1 MSAVSYSM
9 HRTTTT
15 TSSSSHGG
23 VSAGHAAEEFVASA
37 EREKQEMQQ
46 LNSRLEVYISRV
58 RQLEDR
64 NKELVIEL
72 DTLRGS
78 LGNDIGQIKFKFNDS
93 LVKVR
98 REISEA
104 HSGTIGVEV
113 KVDRLRDDLN
123 DYRHRYEEARR
134 EVEREKT
141 TWGGAISQAQAELDT
156 NKSRYAAIL
165 DEEKRLYA
173 EQDQLYLQLA
183 AAKDELDAA
192 IVDRRRLQ
200 AEEDDLK
207 IELEFL
213 GRIHSQEIT
222 ELRTLL
228 AQAPADTR
236 EFFKNE
242 LALAIREIK
251 AEYDKIIQTTR
262 VDLETIFQSKIS
274 AVESSIVS
282 KNEAAVFRQEEIRK
296 MNESITTL
304 RAKLSELEARNS
316 ALEREA
322 NTLQIQLGEDQRA
335 YESEL
340 HKRDNALRF
349 MREDCQTLIAE
360 LQALLN
366 TKQTLDTEIAIYR
379 KLVESEE
386 GRFTHVGQGVVVA
399 QQETTRL
406 VPVEQDHWDSGEV
419 QTRSSFKRH
428 AKGNVSIVECDPQ
441 GKYIIL
447 ENTSGSVA
455 EDVSNFEIRR
465 VIDGV
470 QAFVFRLP
478 SHLVIQQHGHLKIYG
493 RNSGGINSPPD
504 SIVMESHP
512 SWGQG
517 GQVETFLYNSHGIEK
532 ASHIQTTVAS
542 SR

>member
-1 MSAVSYSM
+1 MSTSYSM
-9 HRTTTT
+9 HRTVTT
-15 TSSSSHGG
+15 TSTSQGYG
-23 VSAGHAAEEFVASA
+23 SASHAAEEFVAAA

-46 LNSRLEVYISRV
+46 LNSRLEAYISRV

-72 DTLRGS
+72 DSLRGS

-98 REISEA
+98 RDISEA
-104 HSGTIGVEV
+104 HAGTIGVEV
-113 KVDRLRDDLN
+113 KVNRLRDDLN

-141 TWGGAISQAQAELDT
+141 TWGGAIAQAQAELDT

-192 IVDRRRLQ
+192 IADRLRLQ

-213 GRIHSQEIT
+213 GRIHAQEIT
-222 ELRTLL
+222 ELRALL

-251 AEYDKIIQTTR
+251 AEYDKIIQTTK
-262 VDLETIFQSKIS
+262 VDLETIFQTKIA
-274 AVESSIVS
+274 AVEASVAS
-282 KNEAAVFRQEEIRK
+282 KNEAATFRQEEIRK
-296 MNESITTL
+296 MNESITSL
-304 RAKLSELEARNS
+304 RAKLSELEARNA

-340 HKRDNALRF
+340 AKRDSALRF

-386 GRFTHVGQGVVVA
+386 GRFNHIGQGVVVQ
-399 QQETTRL
+399 QQEVQRVGTY
-406 VPVEQDHWDSGEV
+406 EQDTYDSGEV
-419 QTRSSFKRH
+419 QTRSTFKRH
-428 AKGNVSIVECDPQ
+428 AKGNVSIVECDPT

-447 ENTSGSVA
+447 ENTSGNIA
-455 EDVSNFEIRR
+455 EDVSHFEIRR
-465 VIDGV
+465 VIDKTPS
-470 QAFVFRLP
+470 FTFHLP
-478 SHLVIQQHGHLKIYG
+478 AHSVIHPHGHLKIYG
-493 RNSGGINSPPD
+493 RNAGGIHSPPD
-504 SIVMESHP
+504 SIVMESYP

-517 GQVETFLYNSHGIEK
+517 TIVETFLYNSHGIEK
-532 ASHIQTTVAS
+532 ASHIQTTSAS

>member
-1 MSAVSYSM
+1 MSTSYSM
-9 HRTTTT
+9 HRTVTT
-15 TSSSSHGG
+15 TSTSHGYG
-23 VSAGHAAEEFVASA
+23 SASHAAEEFVAAA

-46 LNSRLEVYISRV
+46 LNSRLEAYISRV

-78 LGNDIGQIKFKFNDS
+78 LGNDIGQIKIKFNDS

-98 REISEA
+98 REITEA
-104 HSGTIGVEV
+104 HAGTIGVEV
-113 KVDRLRDDLN
+113 KVNRLRDDLN

-141 TWGGAISQAQAELDT
+141 TWGGAIAQAQAELDT
-156 NKSRYAAIL
+156 NKSRYVAIL

-173 EQDQLYLQLA
+173 EQDQLYHQLA

-192 IVDRRRLQ
+192 IADRLRLQ

-213 GRIHSQEIT
+213 GRIHAQEIT
-222 ELRTLL
+222 ELRALL

-251 AEYDKIIQTTR
+251 AEYDKIIHTTK
-262 VDLETIFQSKIS
+262 VDLETIFQTKIA
-274 AVESSIVS
+274 AVEASVAS
-282 KNEAAVFRQEEIRK
+282 KNEAATFRQEEIRK

-304 RAKLSELEARNS
+304 RAKLSELEARNA

-340 HKRDNALRF
+340 VKRDNALRF

-386 GRFTHVGQGVVVA
+386 GRFNHIGQGVTV
-399 QQETTRL
+399 QHQEVQRVGTLET
-406 VPVEQDHWDSGEV
+406 DHWDQGEV
-419 QTRSSFKRH
+419 QTRSTFKRH
-428 AKGNVSIVECDPQ
+428 AKGNVSIIECDPT

-447 ENTSGSVA
+447 ENTSGSIA
-455 EDVSNFEIRR
+455 EDVSHFEIRR
-465 VIDGV
+465 VIDGT
-470 QAFVFRLP
+470 QAFTFHLP
-478 SHLVIQQHGHLKIYG
+478 SHSVIHPHGHLKIYG
-493 RNSGGINSPPD
+493 RNAGGIHSPPD

-517 GQVETFLYNSHGIEK
+517 QVVETFLYNSHGIEK

>member
-1 MSAVSYSM
+1 MSTSYSM
-9 HRTTTT
+9 HRTVTT
-15 TSSSSHGG
+15 TSTSHGYG
-23 VSAGHAAEEFVASA
+23 SASHAAEEFVAAA

-46 LNSRLEVYISRV
+46 LNSRLEAYISRV

-98 REISEA
+98 REITEA
-104 HSGTIGVEV
+104 HAGTIGVEV
-113 KVDRLRDDLN
+113 KVNRLRDDLN

-141 TWGGAISQAQAELDT
+141 TWGGAIAQAQAELDT
-156 NKSRYAAIL
+156 NKSRYVAIL

-173 EQDQLYLQLA
+173 EQDQLYHQLA

-192 IVDRRRLQ
+192 IADRLRLQ

-213 GRIHSQEIT
+213 GRIHAQEIT
-222 ELRTLL
+222 ELRALL

-251 AEYDKIIQTTR
+251 AEYDKIIHTTK
-262 VDLETIFQSKIS
+262 VDLETIFQTKIA
-274 AVESSIVS
+274 AVEASVAS
-282 KNEAAVFRQEEIRK
+282 KNEAATFRQEEIRK

-304 RAKLSELEARNS
+304 RAKLSELEARNA

-340 HKRDNALRF
+340 VKRDNALRF

-386 GRFTHVGQGVVVA
+386 GRVGTL
-399 QQETTRL
+399 ET
-406 VPVEQDHWDSGEV
+406 DHWDQGEV
-419 QTRSSFKRH
+419 QTRSTFKRH
-428 AKGNVSIVECDPQ
+428 AKGNVSIIECDPT

-447 ENTSGSVA
+447 ENTSGSIA
-455 EDVSNFEIRR
+455 EDVSHFEIRR
-465 VIDGV
+465 VIDGT
-470 QAFVFRLP
+470 QAFTFHLP
-478 SHLVIQQHGHLKIYG
+478 SHSVIHPHGHLKIYG
-493 RNSGGINSPPD
+493 RNAGGIHSPPD

-517 GQVETFLYNSHGIEK
+517 QVVETFLYNSHGIEK

>member
-1 MSAVSYSM
+1 MSTSYSM
-9 HRTTTT
+9 HRTVTT
-15 TSSSSHGG
+15 TSTSHGYG
-23 VSAGHAAEEFVASA
+23 SASHAAEEFVAAA

-46 LNSRLEVYISRV
+46 LNSRLEAYISRV

-98 REISEA
+98 REITEA
-104 HSGTIGVEV
+104 HAGTIGVEV
-113 KVDRLRDDLN
+113 KVNRLRDDLN

-141 TWGGAISQAQAELDT
+141 TWGGAIAQAQAELDT

-173 EQDQLYLQLA
+173 EQDQLYHQLA

-192 IVDRRRLQ
+192 IADRLRLQ

-213 GRIHSQEIT
+213 GRIHAQEIT
-222 ELRTLL
+222 ELRALL

-251 AEYDKIIQTTR
+251 AEYDKIIQTTK
-262 VDLETIFQSKIS
+262 VDLETIFQTKIA
-274 AVESSIVS
+274 AVEASVAS
-282 KNEAAVFRQEEIRK
+282 KNEAATFRQEEIRK

-304 RAKLSELEARNS
+304 RAKLSELEARNA

-340 HKRDNALRF
+340 VKRDNALRF

-386 GRFTHVGQGVVVA
+386 GRFNHIGQGVTVQ
-399 QQETTRL
+399 QQEVQRVGTLET
-406 VPVEQDHWDSGEV
+406 DHWDSGEV
-419 QTRSSFKRH
+419 QTRSTFKRH
-428 AKGNVSIVECDPQ
+428 AKGNVSIIECDPT

-447 ENTSGSVA
+447 ENTSGSIA
-455 EDVSNFEIRR
+455 EDVSHFEIRR
-465 VIDGV
+465 VIDGT
-470 QAFVFRLP
+470 QAFTFHLP
-478 SHLVIQQHGHLKIYG
+478 SHSVIHPHGHLKIYG
-493 RNSGGINSPPD
+493 RNAGGIHSPPD

-517 GQVETFLYNSHGIEK
+517 QVVETFLYNSHGIEK

>member
-1 MSAVSYSM
+1 MSTSYSM
-9 HRTTTT
+9 HRTVTT
-15 TSSSSHGG
+15 TSTSHGYG
-23 VSAGHAAEEFVASA
+23 SASHAAEEFVAAA

-46 LNSRLEVYISRV
+46 LNSRLEAYISRV

-98 REISEA
+98 REITEA
-104 HSGTIGVEV
+104 HAGTIGVEV
-113 KVDRLRDDLN
+113 KVNRLRDDLN

-141 TWGGAISQAQAELDT
+141 TWGGAIAQAQAELDT

-173 EQDQLYLQLA
+173 EQDQLYHQLA

-192 IVDRRRLQ
+192 IADRLRLQ

-213 GRIHSQEIT
+213 GRIHAQEIT
-222 ELRTLL
+222 ELRALL

-251 AEYDKIIQTTR
+251 AEYDKIIQTTK
-262 VDLETIFQSKIS
+262 VDLETIFQTKIA
-274 AVESSIVS
+274 AVEASVAS
-282 KNEAAVFRQEEIRK
+282 KNEAATFRQEEIRK

-304 RAKLSELEARNS
+304 RAKLSELEARNA

-340 HKRDNALRF
+340 VKRDNALRF

-386 GRFTHVGQGVVVA
+386 GRFNHIGQGVTVQ
-399 QQETTRL
+399 QQEIQR
-406 VPVEQDHWDSGEV
+406 
-419 QTRSSFKRH
+419 F
-428 AKGNVSIVECDPQ
+428 
-441 GKYIIL
+441 
-447 ENTSGSVA
+447 GSRC
-455 EDVSNFEIRR
+455 N
-465 VIDGV
+465 
-470 QAFVFRLP
+470 
-478 SHLVIQQHGHLKIYG
+478 
-493 RNSGGINSPPD
+493 
-504 SIVMESHP
+504 
-512 SWGQG
+512 
-517 GQVETFLYNSHGIEK
+517 
-532 ASHIQTTVAS
+532 AS
-542 SR
+542 

>member
-1 MSAVSYSM
+1 MFHLEYFIEGFA
-9 HRTTTT
+9 
-15 TSSSSHGG
+15 
-23 VSAGHAAEEFVASA
+23 SAGHAAEDFVAAA
-37 EREKQEMQQ
+37 EREKHEMQQ

-72 DTLRGS
+72 DSLRGS

-98 REISEA
+98 REITEA
-104 HSGTIGVEV
+104 HAGTIGVEV
-113 KVDRLRDDLN
+113 KVNRLRDDLN

-141 TWGGAISQAQAELDT
+141 TWGGAIVQAQAELDT

-173 EQDQLYLQLA
+173 EQDQLYLQLS

-192 IVDRRRLQ
+192 IADRLRLQ

-213 GRIHSQEIT
+213 GRIHAQEIT
-222 ELRTLL
+222 ELRALL

-242 LALAIREIK
+242 LALAIRDIK
-251 AEYDKIIQTTR
+251 AEYDKIIQTTK
-262 VDLETIFQSKIS
+262 VDLETIFQTKIA
-274 AVESSIVS
+274 AVEASVAS
-282 KNEAAVFRQEEIRK
+282 KTEAATFRQEEIRK
-296 MNESITTL
+296 MNESITIL

-322 NTLQIQLGEDQRA
+322 NALQIQLSEDQRS

-340 HKRDNALRF
+340 VKRDNALRF

-386 GRFTHVGQGVVVA
+386 GRFNHIGQGVVVQ
-399 QQETTRL
+399 QQEVQRVGTYESDTY
-406 VPVEQDHWDSGEV
+406 DSGEV
-419 QTRSSFKRH
+419 QTRSTFKRH
-428 AKGNVSIVECDPQ
+428 AKGNVSIVECDVT
-441 GKYIIL
+441 GKYIVL
-447 ENTSGSVA
+447 ENTSGSIS
-455 EDVSNFEIRR
+455 EDVSQFEIRR
-465 VIDGV
+465 VIDGT
-470 QAFVFRLP
+470 QAFTFRIP
-478 SHLVIQQHGHLKIYG
+478 SHTVIHPHGHLKIYG
-493 RNSGGINSPPD
+493 RNSGGIHSPPD

-517 GQVETFLYNSHGIEK
+517 GVVETFLYNSHGIEK

>member
-1 MSAVSYSM
+1 MSTSYSM
-9 HRTTTT
+9 HRTVTT
-15 TSSSSHGG
+15 TSTSHGYG
-23 VSAGHAAEEFVASA
+23 SASHAAEEFVAAA

-46 LNSRLEVYISRV
+46 LNSRLEAYISRV

-98 REISEA
+98 REITEA
-104 HSGTIGVEV
+104 HAGTIGVEV
-113 KVDRLRDDLN
+113 KVNRLRDDLN

-141 TWGGAISQAQAELDT
+141 TWGGAIAQAQAELDT
-156 NKSRYAAIL
+156 NKSRYVAIL

-173 EQDQLYLQLA
+173 EQDQLYHQLA

-192 IVDRRRLQ
+192 IADRLRLQ

-213 GRIHSQEIT
+213 GRIHAQEIT
-222 ELRTLL
+222 ELRALL

-251 AEYDKIIQTTR
+251 AEYDKIIHTTK
-262 VDLETIFQSKIS
+262 VDLETIFQTKIA
-274 AVESSIVS
+274 AVEASVAS
-282 KNEAAVFRQEEIRK
+282 KNEAATFRQEEIRK

-304 RAKLSELEARNS
+304 RAKLSELEARNA

-340 HKRDNALRF
+340 VKRDNALRF

-386 GRFTHVGQGVVVA
+386 GRFNHIGQGVTV
-399 QQETTRL
+399 QHQEVQRVGTLET
-406 VPVEQDHWDSGEV
+406 DHWDQGEV
-419 QTRSSFKRH
+419 QTRSTFKRH
-428 AKGNVSIVECDPQ
+428 AKGNVSIIECDPT

-447 ENTSGSVA
+447 ENTSGSIA
-455 EDVSNFEIRR
+455 EDVSHFEIRR
-465 VIDGV
+465 VIDGT
-470 QAFVFRLP
+470 QAFTFHLP
-478 SHLVIQQHGHLKIYG
+478 SHSVIHPHGHLKIYG
-493 RNSGGINSPPD
+493 RNAGGIHSPPD

-517 GQVETFLYNSHGIEK
+517 QVVETFLYNSHGIEK

>member
-1 MSAVSYSM
+1 MSTSYAMQRS
-9 HRTTTT
+9 TTTYKST
-15 TSSSSHGG
+15 TTVNGPTQ
-23 VSAGHAAEEFVASA
+23 AAEEFVQAA
-37 EREKQEMQQ
+37 EREKQQMQQ
-46 LNSRLEVYISRV
+46 LNSRLEAYLNRV
-58 RQLEDR
+58 RQLENR
-64 NKELVIEL
+64 NKELVVEL

-78 LGNDIGQIKFKFNDS
+78 LGTDIGQIKFQFSDS
-93 LVKVR
+93 LTKAR
-98 REISEA
+98 REVSEA
-104 HSGTIGVEV
+104 HVGNIGVEV
-113 KVDRLRDDLN
+113 KVNRLRDDLN

-141 TWGGAISQAQAELDT
+141 TWGGAIAQAQAELET

-165 DEEKRLYA
+165 DEEKRLYG
-173 EQDQLYLQLA
+173 EQDHLYVQLS

-192 IVDRRRLQ
+192 VADRLRLQ

-213 GRIHSQEIT
+213 GRVHSQEIS
-222 ELRTLL
+222 ELRGLL
-228 AQAPADTR
+228 TQAPADTR

-251 AEYDKIIQTTR
+251 AEYDKIIQTTK
-262 VDLETIFQSKIS
+262 VDLETIFQTKVA
-274 AVESSIVS
+274 AVEASVVS
-282 KNEAAVFRQEEIRK
+282 KNEAAVYRETEIRK
-296 MNESITTL
+296 MNESITVL
-304 RAKLSELEARNS
+304 RAKLSELEARNA

-322 NTLQIQLGEDQRA
+322 NSLQIQLGEDQRS

-340 HKRDNALRF
+340 VKRDNALRF

-386 GRFTHVGQGVVVA
+386 GRVGA
-399 QQETTRL
+399 IEEDTYS
-406 VPVEQDHWDSGEV
+406 SGEI
-419 QTRSSFKRH
+419 QTHSTFKRH
-428 AKGNVSIVECDPQ
+428 AKGNVSLVECDPT

-447 ENTSGSVA
+447 ENTSGAIA
-455 EDVSNFEIRR
+455 EDVSHFEIRR
-465 VIDGV
+465 VIDSID
-470 QAFVFRLP
+470 AFTYRLP
-478 SHLVIQQHGHLKIYG
+478 AHSVIQPHGHLKIYG
-493 RNSGGINSPPD
+493 RTSGGIHSPPD
-504 SIVMESHP
+504 SIVMESQP

-517 GQVETFLYNSHGIEK
+517 AHVETFLYNTHGVEK
-532 ASHIQTTVAS
+532 ASHIQNTVAS

>member
-1 MSAVSYSM
+1 MSTTYSM
-9 HRTTTT
+9 HRTVT
-15 TSSSSHGG
+15 TSSTSHGYT
-23 VSAGHAAEEFVASA
+23 SAGHAAEEFVAAA

-46 LNSRLEVYISRV
+46 LNSRLEAYISRV

-64 NKELVIEL
+64 NKELVVEL
-72 DTLRGS
+72 DSLRGS

-98 REISEA
+98 RDISEA
-104 HSGTIGVEV
+104 HAGTIGVEV
-113 KVDRLRDDLN
+113 KVQRLKDDLN

-141 TWGGAISQAQAELDT
+141 TWGGAIAQAQAELDT

-192 IVDRRRLQ
+192 IADRLRLQ

-213 GRIHSQEIT
+213 GRIHAQEIT
-222 ELRTLL
+222 ELRALL

-251 AEYDKIIQTTR
+251 AEYDKIIQTTK
-262 VDLETIFQSKIS
+262 VDLETIFQTKIA
-274 AVESSIVS
+274 AVEASVIS
-282 KNEAAVFRQEEIRK
+282 KNEAATFRQEEIRK
-296 MNESITTL
+296 MNESITVL
-304 RAKLSELEARNS
+304 RAKLSELEARNA

-322 NTLQIQLGEDQRA
+322 NNLQIQLGEDQRA

-340 HKRDNALRF
+340 VKRDNALRF

-386 GRFTHVGQGVVVA
+386 GRFNHIGQGVVVK
-399 QQETTRL
+399 QEVQRVGTL
-406 VPVEQDHWDSGEV
+406 EQDHYDSGEV
-419 QTRSSFKRH
+419 QTRSTFKRH
-428 AKGNVSIVECDPQ
+428 AKGNVSIVECDPN

-447 ENTSGSVA
+447 ENTSGSIA
-455 EDVSNFEIRR
+455 EDVSHFEIRR
-465 VIDGV
+465 VIDGT
-470 QAFVFRLP
+470 QAFTFHLP
-478 SHLVIQQHGHLKIYG
+478 THSLIHPHGHLKIYG
-493 RNSGGINSPPD
+493 RNAGGIHSPPD

-512 SWGQG
+512 SWGTG
-517 GQVETFLYNSHGIEK
+517 AVVETFLYNTHGIEK

>member
-1 MSAVSYSM
+1 MSTSYSM
-9 HRTTTT
+9 HRTVTT
-15 TSSSSHGG
+15 TSTSHGYG
-23 VSAGHAAEEFVASA
+23 SASHAAEEFVAAA

-46 LNSRLEVYISRV
+46 LNSRLEAYISRV

-78 LGNDIGQIKFKFNDS
+78 LGNDIGQIKIKFNDS

-98 REISEA
+98 REITEA
-104 HSGTIGVEV
+104 HAGTIGVEV
-113 KVDRLRDDLN
+113 KVNRLRDDLN

-141 TWGGAISQAQAELDT
+141 TWGGAIAQAQAELDT
-156 NKSRYAAIL
+156 NKSRYVAIL

-173 EQDQLYLQLA
+173 EQDQLYHQLA

-192 IVDRRRLQ
+192 IADRLRLQ

-213 GRIHSQEIT
+213 GRIHAQEIT
-222 ELRTLL
+222 ELRALL

-251 AEYDKIIQTTR
+251 AEYDKIIHTTK
-262 VDLETIFQSKIS
+262 VDLETIFQTKIA
-274 AVESSIVS
+274 AVEASVAS
-282 KNEAAVFRQEEIRK
+282 KNEAATFRQEEIRK

-304 RAKLSELEARNS
+304 RAKLSELEARNA

-340 HKRDNALRF
+340 VKRDNALRF

-386 GRFTHVGQGVVVA
+386 GRFNHIGQGVTV
-399 QQETTRL
+399 QHQEVQRVGTLET
-406 VPVEQDHWDSGEV
+406 DHWDQGEV
-419 QTRSSFKRH
+419 QTRSTFKRH
-428 AKGNVSIVECDPQ
+428 AKGNVSIIECDPT

-447 ENTSGSVA
+447 ENTSGSIA
-455 EDVSNFEIRR
+455 EDVSHFEIRR
-465 VIDGV
+465 VIDGT
-470 QAFVFRLP
+470 QAFTFHLP
-478 SHLVIQQHGHLKIYG
+478 SHSVIHPHGHLKVIYG
-493 RNSGGINSPPD
+493 RNAGGIHSPPD

-517 GQVETFLYNSHGIEK
+517 QVVETFLYNSHGIEK

>member
-1 MSAVSYSM
+1 
-9 HRTTTT
+9 
-15 TSSSSHGG
+15 
-23 VSAGHAAEEFVASA
+23 
-37 EREKQEMQQ
+37 
-46 LNSRLEVYISRV
+46 
-58 RQLEDR
+58 
-64 NKELVIEL
+64 
-72 DTLRGS
+72 
-78 LGNDIGQIKFKFNDS
+78 
-93 LVKVR
+93 
-98 REISEA
+98 
-104 HSGTIGVEV
+104 
-113 KVDRLRDDLN
+113 
-123 DYRHRYEEARR
+123 
-134 EVEREKT
+134 
-141 TWGGAISQAQAELDT
+141 
-156 NKSRYAAIL
+156 
-165 DEEKRLYA
+165 
-173 EQDQLYLQLA
+173 
-183 AAKDELDAA
+183 
-192 IVDRRRLQ
+192 
-200 AEEDDLK
+200 
-207 IELEFL
+207 
-213 GRIHSQEIT
+213 
-222 ELRTLL
+222 
-228 AQAPADTR
+228 
-236 EFFKNE
+236 
-242 LALAIREIK
+242 
-251 AEYDKIIQTTR
+251 
-262 VDLETIFQSKIS
+262 
-274 AVESSIVS
+274 
-282 KNEAAVFRQEEIRK
+282 

-386 GRFTHVGQGVVVA
+386 G
-399 QQETTRL
+399 RL